1 MLIYNLRHWNDPDW
15 FVPGMTVR
23 QKVVATL
30 NDLLCEGLCLCAACL
45 YGSGMWLVF
54 FPGE

>member
-15 FVPGMTVR
+15 FVPGTTVR